1 MRMWGK
7 NHNETYKRHRKNPK
21 KMIKGKKC
29 PKVSWNKP
37 VLNKIK
43 GEKEQQENTINI

>member
-1 MRMWGK
+1 MWGK

-43 GEKEQQENTINI
+43 GEKE